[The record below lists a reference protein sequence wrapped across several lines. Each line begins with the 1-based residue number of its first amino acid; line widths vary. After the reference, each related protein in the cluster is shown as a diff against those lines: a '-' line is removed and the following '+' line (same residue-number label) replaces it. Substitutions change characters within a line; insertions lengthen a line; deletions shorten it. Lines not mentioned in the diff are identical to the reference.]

1 MSLVVIGVGVVLA
14 IGIWAVWQ
22 IQMRRSRP
30 KIPLYRG
37 PNANKLRQQMV
48 SWEYGLTGSPDYVVD
63 HDGQPIPVL
72 KKSGS
77 APDHE
82 PHDSHV
88 AQILVHCLLVHE
100 TMQSPPPYGIIRYD
114 DRTFEVDYTE
124 PAVTALLELVDE
136 MRVRR
141 QGDDL
146 PARSHDMRRRCYA
159 CGHRR
164 GCEETLV

>member
-1 MSLVVIGVGVVLA
+1 MGLVIVGIGFALA
-14 IGIWAVWQ
+14 TGIWAVW
-22 IQMRRSRP
+22 RFRKLRSRP

-37 PNANKLRQQMV
+37 ENAGKLRQQMV

-63 HDGQPIPVL
+63 HNGQPIPVL
-72 KKSGS
+72 KKSGQ

-100 TMQSPPPYGIIRYD
+100 TMQSPPPYGVIRYD

-124 PAVTALLELVDE
+124 QAVTALLELVDE
-136 MRVRR
+136 MRGRR
-141 QGDDL
+141 QADTI
-146 PARSHDMRRRCYA
+146 PARSHDSRQRCYA
-159 CGHRR
+159 CRYR
-164 GCEETLV
+164 GECEESLV